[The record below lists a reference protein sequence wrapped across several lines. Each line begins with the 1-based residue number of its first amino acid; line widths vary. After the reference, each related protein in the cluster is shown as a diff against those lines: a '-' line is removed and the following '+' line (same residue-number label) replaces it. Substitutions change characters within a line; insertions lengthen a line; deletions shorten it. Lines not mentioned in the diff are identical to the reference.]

1 MVAVL
6 FSNILI
12 FSFAFGFRGEQV
24 HLLCAVEELM
34 PSIGTV
40 VPPPAVLA
48 ATIWQSESI
57 FRNID
62 KQCQDLAQTQPSHS
76 FITDTNSDQ
85 NVCQGTM
92 TYLTSISED
101 GKIWSWLLT
110 FDKSAHPNKA
120 TLGANLHG
128 HSSINAII
136 YPTVKPT
143 NVSISVTNIGK
154 EPGRQSHSNAASAT
168 TCSSRPDFT
177 IKVTTQNYFSL
188 LSLLDNCHD

>member
-1 MVAVL
+1 MLAVL

-62 KQCQDLAQTQPSHS
+62 KQCQDLAQTQSSYS

-110 FDKSAHPNKA
+110 FDKPAHPKKA
-120 TLGANLHG
+120 NIGANL
-128 HSSINAII
+128 
-136 YPTVKPT
+136 
-143 NVSISVTNIGK
+143 
-154 EPGRQSHSNAASAT
+154 RSHIHLLNQLMF
-168 TCSSRPDFT
+168 PF
-177 IKVTTQNYFSL
+177 
-188 LSLLDNCHD
+188 LSLILGRNQVDRATAMLQVPPHAPVGLILR

>member
-34 PSIGTV
+34 PLIGTV

-62 KQCQDLAQTQPSHS
+62 KQCQDLAQTQSSYS

-110 FDKSAHPNKA
+110 FDKPAHPKKA
-120 TLGANLHG
+120 NIGANLRS
-128 HSSINAII
+128 HSSIIAII
-136 YPTVKPT
+136 YPSVKPT

-154 EPGRQSHSNAASAT
+154 EPGRPSHGNAASAT
-168 TCSSRPDFT
+168 TCSNRPDFT
-177 IKVTTQNYFSL
+177 IKVTSL
-188 LSLLDNCHD
+188 NVSISLCCHY